1 MLNFSFGANL
11 VEFCPGRSMIIF
23 CYPEDRSKYS
33 KLQFE
38 SRVMFSDG
46 FEKEM
51 AVLSIFD

>member
-1 MLNFSFGANL
+1 MNFSFGANL
-11 VEFCPGRSMIIF
+11 VEFCLVRYMIIF
-23 CYPEDRSKYS
+23 SYPEDRSKYS

-51 AVLSIFD
+51 AVLSNFN